1 MRMEFSG
8 KIRKENFLTRA
19 DARVKLLSGLLLLVM
34 VLSSRGFFFPLFTAS
49 CCLLLCLWMRI
60 PLRTFLLR
68 CSEPA
73 FIAFM
78 VVVLKFLFS
87 GTEEIFGFDLYGLH
101 VAGHRDGLLE
111 GLLIAA
117 RIAAAVSIVAVL
129 GFATPFTEFMAGLS
143 WLRVPRGLV
152 EVLMFAYRYIFV
164 LIEDAVVIYN
174 AQKNRLGYSSVRRGL
189 SSFGVL
195 AGSLTLKA
203 FDNSQHTA
211 TAMLQRGY
219 DGDMPMFRNKPF
231 RPSEVAVSVLLL
243 ATMGIA
249 WIR

>member
-1 MRMEFSG
+1 MKFTIE
-8 KIRKENFLTRA
+8 IRKENFLTRA
-19 DARVKLLSGLLLLVM
+19 DARVKLISGLLLLVM
-34 VLSSRGFFFPLFTAS
+34 VLSSRGFGFPLFMAS
-49 CCLLLCLWMRI
+49 LCLLLCLWMRV

-68 CSEPA
+68 FSEPA
-73 FIAFM
+73 FIALM
-78 VVVLKFLFS
+78 VVALKFLFTGS
-87 GTEEIFGFDLYGLH
+87 EEIFSLDLFGLH
-101 VAGHRDGLLE
+101 VAGHRDGLME

-143 WLRVPRGLV
+143 WLRAPRGLI
-152 EVLMFAYRYIFV
+152 EVMMFAYRYIF
-164 LIEDAVVIYN
+164 LLFEDATVIYN

-189 SSFGVL
+189 GSFGVL

-203 FDNSQHTA
+203 FENSQHTA

-219 DGDMPMFRNKPF
+219 DGDMPMLKHKPF
-231 RPSEVAVSVLLL
+231 RLAEVAFCVLLIF
-243 ATMGIA
+243 AMGIA